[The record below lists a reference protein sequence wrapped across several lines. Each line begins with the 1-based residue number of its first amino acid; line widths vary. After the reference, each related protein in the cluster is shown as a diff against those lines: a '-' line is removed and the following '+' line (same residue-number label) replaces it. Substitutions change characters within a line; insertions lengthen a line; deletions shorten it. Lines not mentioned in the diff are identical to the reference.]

1 MYYIVIAVLIFLAM
15 VCGFYLSL
23 SMDKYLEHHNLE
35 D

>member
-1 MYYIVIAVLIFLAM
+1 MYYIVTVVLIIFAM
-15 VCGFYLSL
+15 LCGFFLSL